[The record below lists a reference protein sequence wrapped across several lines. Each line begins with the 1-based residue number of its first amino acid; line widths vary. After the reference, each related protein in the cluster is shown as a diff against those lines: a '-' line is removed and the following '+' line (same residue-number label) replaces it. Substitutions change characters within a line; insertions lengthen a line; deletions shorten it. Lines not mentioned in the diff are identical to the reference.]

1 MLVCD
6 TKQVLLEW
14 DFSSTNKVM
23 KIEMTRSPYGLG
35 PLMTSSPESCT
46 ARHSV
51 LKSQSIWM
59 AETRENILIGHK
71 ASSQKMKQ
79 EERKKSSSFY
89 MGIVLDKQKSLPK
102 QTPV

>member
-1 MLVCD
+1 MRVCD
-6 TKQVLLEW
+6 TKRVLLEW
-14 DFSSTNKVM
+14 DFPSTNEVM
-23 KIEMTRSPYGLG
+23 KIEMTRSPCGLG
-35 PLMTSSPESCT
+35 PLVTSSPESCT

-79 EERKKSSSFY
+79 EERKHIIQFLH
-89 MGIVLDKQKSLPK
+89 GDCFR
-102 QTPV
+102 QTEEFA